1 MASKA
6 KAKSAPSPFLP
17 FMEAHCKLLKMSL
30 KDLTVEALK
39 SLFGHV
45 YYIWR
50 TFKPALGEKDG
61 LKYYGNVWAALADM
75 SFDGAMAKFGL
86 KEVKDLPTLGR
97 IVEDCFIGVP
107 ALYITRRN
115 TATEHVGHVLW
126 CANPAYGPA
135 DCTYCRHDYY
145 RQEVYLT
152 YVYIWELI
160 EKAKKAGLKED
171 ILVELPSGR
180 CRDGSACACQIIL
193 RTRDANPD
201 LPLPAVERKFIDL
214 EMGNQEPVLY
224 ILKKQ
229 KRTLEEQ
236 GPGSFLGFFAV
247 DFLAWL
253 QLNLNVKAK
262 ATGIYLKLWQTFPK
276 MWVKDAKLDCEIG
289 TVKTAKDVADII
301 AYCEH
306 KKYTAFRASNRAD
319 GSMVLTA
326 TADPFVQVADMLQA
340 DKGYKAALVAMDE
353 DFVAHVLK
361 QIRMDKKATVKFTS
375 HIAKGDAKTEMVIR
389 VK

>member
-1 MASKA
+1 
-6 KAKSAPSPFLP
+6 
-17 FMEAHCKLLKMSL
+17 
-30 KDLTVEALK
+30 
-39 SLFGHV
+39 
-45 YYIWR
+45 
-50 TFKPALGEKDG
+50 
-61 LKYYGNVWAALADM
+61 M

-115 TATEHVGHVLW
+115 TATEHVGHVQW
-126 CANPAYGPA
+126 CANPAYGPS

-160 EKAKKAGLKED
+160 EKAKKAGLKEE

-180 CRDGSACACQIIL
+180 CRDGAACACQIIL

-201 LPLPAVERKFIDL
+201 LPLPAVERRFVDL
-214 EMGNQEPVLY
+214 EMGNQEPVVY

-236 GPGSFLGFFAV
+236 GPGTFLGFFAV

-253 QLNLNVKAK
+253 QLHLYVKPK
-262 ATGIYLKLWQTFPK
+262 ATAIYLKLWQTFPK
-276 MWVKDAKLDCEIG
+276 MWVKDAKLECEIG
-289 TVKTAKDVADII
+289 KIKTAQDLAAII
-301 AYCEH
+301 AYCE
-306 KKYTAFRASNRAD
+306 KRKYIAFTQTAKAD
-319 GSMVLTA
+319 GSVVLRA
-326 TADPFVQVADMLQA
+326 EADPFVQVGDMLQA
-340 DKGYKAALVAMDE
+340 DKAYRAALAAMDE
-353 DFVAHVLK
+353 DFVKNILK
-361 QIRMDKKATVKFTS
+361 ETRMDKKAAVKFTS
-375 HIAKGDAKTEMVIR
+375 HIAKGAKATEMVL
-389 VK
+389 KMK

>member
-1 MASKA
+1 MASKV

-17 FMEAHCKLLKMSL
+17 FMQAHCKQLNMSL
-30 KDLTVEALK
+30 QDLTVEALK

-61 LKYYGNVWAALADM
+61 LKYYGNVWVALADM

-115 TATEHVGHVLW
+115 TATEHVGHVQW

-160 EKAKKAGLKED
+160 EKAKKAGLKEE

-180 CRDGSACACQIIL
+180 CRDGAACACQIIL

-201 LPLPAVERKFIDL
+201 LPLPEVERKFIDL
-214 EMGNQEPVLY
+214 EIGNQEPVMY

-253 QLNLNVKAK
+253 QLYLNVKAK
-262 ATGIYLKLWQTFPK
+262 ATDIYLKLWETFPK
-276 MWVKDAKLDCEIG
+276 MWVKDAKLACEIG
-289 TVKTAKDVADII
+289 KVKTAKDVADII

-306 KKYTAFRASNRAD
+306 RKYSGFKETTKPD
-319 GSMVLTA
+319 GTVVLTA
-326 TADPFVQVADMLQA
+326 EADPFVQVADMLQA
-340 DKGYKAALVAMDE
+340 DKAYKAALVAMDE
-353 DFVAHVLK
+353 AFVANVLK
-361 QIRMDKKATVKFTS
+361 QIKMEKKAAVKFTS
-375 HIAKGDAKTEMVIR
+375 HIAKGDVKTVMEIK

>member
-1 MASKA
+1 MASK
-6 KAKSAPSPFLP
+6 KAASPFLP
-17 FMEAHCKLLKMSL
+17 FMEAHCKALQMNL

-50 TFKPALGEKDG
+50 TFKPALGEKDA

-97 IVEDCFIGVP
+97 IVEDCFMGVP

-115 TATEHVGHVLW
+115 TASEHVGHVLW

-201 LPLPAVERKFIDL
+201 LPLPAVERRFIDL
-214 EMGNQEPVLY
+214 EMGAQEPVVY

-253 QLNLNVKAK
+253 QLQLNVKAK

-276 MWVKDAKLDCEIG
+276 LWVKDAKLACEIG
-289 TVKTAKDVADII
+289 KIKTAKDLADII
-301 AYCEH
+301 CYCE
-306 KKYTAFRASNRAD
+306 KRKYVGFKQTVRGD
-319 GSMVLTA
+319 GSIVLRA
-326 TADPFVQVADMLQA
+326 EADPFVQVADVLQA
-340 DKGYKAALVAMDE
+340 DKAYKAALAAMDE
-353 DFVAHVLK
+353 DFVKNILK
-361 QIRMDKKATVKFTS
+361 ETKMDKKATVKFTS
-375 HIAKGDAKTEMVIR
+375 HIAKGGKATEMV
-389 VK
+389 VKLK